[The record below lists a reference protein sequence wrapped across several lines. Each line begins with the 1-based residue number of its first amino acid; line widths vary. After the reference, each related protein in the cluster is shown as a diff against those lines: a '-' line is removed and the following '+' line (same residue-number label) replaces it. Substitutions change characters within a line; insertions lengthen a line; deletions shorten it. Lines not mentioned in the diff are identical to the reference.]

1 MFKSILV
8 SLDGSRFAE
17 SALPAA
23 LSLSRVTGADVHL
36 ATVHE
41 PVPSFSYDEWESAAW
56 DWSEEYV
63 QKVRTEAEPLAG
75 GSVDAWVGSGRVLDC
90 LELRARD
97 VEADLVVMA
106 THGRGA
112 FTRAWLGS
120 TADAYVRHA
129 DRPVLLIR
137 PDDDGRAS
145 LEADL
150 SFQRILVP
158 LDGSPLSETELDLA
172 EAMARLFDA
181 ELLLVRVVAY
191 PVEIASPYLPHT
203 VQMNQQIVDEAR
215 DVAHKYLHDAAARLQ
230 ADGFGVRTFVKVDA
244 QPGHAI
250 AHVVDEEEADLVVMA
265 THGRGGIQ
273 RALLGSTTDKVIR
286 GVHVPVLVRRPSHS

>member
-17 SALPAA
+17 AALPTA
-23 LSLSRVTGADVHL
+23 LSLSRATGADLHL

-56 DWSEEYV
+56 DWSEEYIRKV
-63 QKVRTEAEPLAG
+63 QETAKPLAG

-90 LELRARD
+90 LQLRADD
-97 VEADLVVMA
+97 VGADLVVMA

-120 TADAYVRHA
+120 TADAFVRQA
-129 DRPVLLIR
+129 GQPVLLIR
-137 PDDDGRAS
+137 PDDDRAPA
-145 LEADL
+145 LDAEVA
-150 SFQRILVP
+150 FKRILVP
-158 LDGSPLSETELDLA
+158 LDGSPLAETELDLA
-172 EAMARLFDA
+172 RRMARIFDA
-181 ELLLVRVVAY
+181 DLILVRVVAY

-215 DVAHKYLHDAAARLQ
+215 DVARKYLHDAAERLQ
-230 ADGFGVRTFVKVDA
+230 KEGFAVRTFVKVDA

-250 AHVVDEEEADLVVMA
+250 AHLVGEEDADLVVMA

-286 GVHVPVLVRRPSHS
+286 GVHVPVLVRRPTGS

>member
-1 MFKSILV
+1 MFNSILV

-17 SALPAA
+17 AALPVG
-23 LSLSRVTGADVHL
+23 LSLSRATGADVHL
-36 ATVHE
+36 AIVHE

-63 QKVRTEAEPLAG
+63 KRVQVQAAPHAG
-75 GSVDAWVGSGRVLDC
+75 GSVDAWVGTGRVLQC
-90 LELRARD
+90 LQLRADD
-97 VEADLVVMA
+97 VAADLIVMA

-120 TADAYVRHA
+120 TADALVRQA
-129 DRPVLLIR
+129 RQPVLLVR
-137 PDDDGRAS
+137 PGDEGAPAVDA
-145 LEADL
+145 EL
-150 SFQRILVP
+150 SFVRILVP
-158 LDGSPLSETELDLA
+158 LDGSPLAETELELA
-172 EAMARLFDA
+172 KGIARIFDS
-181 ELLLVRVVAY
+181 EIVLVRVVAF

-215 DVAHKYLHDAAARLQ
+215 ESAQQYLDTAVATLQ
-230 ADGFGVRTFVKVDA
+230 AEGFDARGLVEVDS

-250 AHVVDEEEADLVVMA
+250 ARVTEEQHADLVVMA
-265 THGRGGIQ
+265 THGRGGLQ

-286 GVHVPVLVRRPSHS
+286 GVRVPVLVRRPSDS